1 MSNISMNI
9 CSMTGF
15 GKAMETNDQFEVV
28 AEIKSVN
35 HRFKDLRFRMSNLFN
50 SIELEL
56 RKELEGKF
64 KRGSFDISIN
74 YRKQSTSGL
83 KANIDYDKVNAF
95 ISEMKN
101 STSGTDVNINIQPTD
116 FLRSEFYQ
124 EDEDKQELLHQLSK
138 KAFNNALDKL
148 SESRE
153 NEGQKLGQMIIKHR
167 QNFESSFSIIKELRK
182 NYEKEVKSRLTKKFE
197 EEDLSRYIEE
207 PRFVQEVIFY
217 LEKLDV
223 DEELNRIDAHLGKLD
238 ELLNNKKKE
247 IGRELDFVLQELN
260 RETNTIG
267 SKSGIDEISQA
278 VIKMKVELEKMRE
291 QALNIE

>member
-1 MSNISMNI
+1 MSDLNTIS
-9 CSMTGF
+9 SMTGF
-15 GKAMETNDQFEVV
+15 GKGLITSEQFEVV
-28 AEIKSVN
+28 VEIKSVN

-50 SIELEL
+50 SLELDL
-56 RKELEGKF
+56 RKELEKKF

-74 YRKQSTSGL
+74 YRKQSETGL
-83 KANIDYDKVNAF
+83 KANLDYKKVNNF
-95 ISEMKN
+95 LTELKSKITQDN
-101 STSGTDVNINIQPTD
+101 LQVNIHPTD
-116 FLRSEFYQ
+116 FLRSEFY
-124 EDEDKQELLHQLSK
+124 EDDGEKQEVLQELCF
-138 KAFNNALDKL
+138 KAFKEALEKL
-148 SESRE
+148 DDSRK
-153 NEGQKLGQMIIKHR
+153 NEGQKLGDVIRAHR
-167 QNFESSFSIIKELRK
+167 QAYSEHFKIIGQLRK
-182 NYEKEVKSRLTKKFE
+182 DYEKDVKDKLKKRFE
-197 EEDLSRYIEE
+197 EEELSRFIEE

-223 DEELNRIDAHLGKLD
+223 DEELNRIEAHLGKLD
-238 ELLNNKKKE
+238 DLINNKQKE